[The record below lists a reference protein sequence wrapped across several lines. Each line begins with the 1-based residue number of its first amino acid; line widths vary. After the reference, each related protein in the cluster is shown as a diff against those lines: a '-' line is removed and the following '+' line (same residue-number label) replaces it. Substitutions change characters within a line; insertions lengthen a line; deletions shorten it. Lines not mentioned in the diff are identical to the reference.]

1 VEKTV
6 FFLIWGTRRTVQQ
19 LLMTM
24 LVCNNCHNPAA
35 HALRK
40 FVMKFTLFFIPLFP
54 INSRYQLQCTY
65 CGYASEL
72 SKEQSQAL
80 QAQHETAAQQPA
92 QQQLP
97 QNLG

>member
-1 VEKTV
+1 M

-40 FVMKFTLFFIPLFP
+40 FTTKFTLFFIPLFP
-54 INSRYQLQCTY
+54 ISSRHQLQCTY
-65 CGYASEL
+65 CGFASEL
-72 SKEQSQAL
+72 AKEQAQAL
-80 QAQHETAAQQPA
+80 VAQHAEATAQQPA
-92 QQQLP
+92 AQQLP
-97 QNLG
+97 QNQA

>member
-1 VEKTV
+1 ML
-6 FFLIWGTRRTVQQ
+6 LIWGFRRYVQQ

-40 FVMKFTLFFIPLFP
+40 FTTKFTFFFIPLFP
-54 INSRYQLQCTY
+54 VSNRYQLQCTY
-65 CGYASEL
+65 CGNVSEL
-72 SKEQSQAL
+72 SKEQSLAL
-80 QAQHETAAQQPA
+80 VAQNETAAQQPA
-92 QQQLP
+92 AQQLP

>member
-1 VEKTV
+1 M
-6 FFLIWGTRRTVQQ
+6 FLLIWGTRRYVQQ

-40 FVMKFTLFFIPLFP
+40 FTTKFTLFFVPLFP
-54 INSRYQLQCTY
+54 ISSRYQLQCTY
-65 CGYASEL
+65 CGFASEL
-72 SKEQSQAL
+72 GKEQSEAL
-80 QAQHETAAQQPA
+80 VAQHAAAQQPV

>member
-1 VEKTV
+1 M
-6 FFLIWGTRRTVQQ
+6 FLLIWGTRRYVQQ

-40 FVMKFTLFFIPLFP
+40 FTTKFTLFFIPLFP
-54 INSRYQLQCTY
+54 VSSRHQLQCTY
-65 CGYASEL
+65 CGFASEL
-72 SKEQSQAL
+72 AKEQAQAL
-80 QAQHETAAQQPA
+80 VAQHAAAQQPA
-92 QQQLP
+92 DQHQQLP

>member
-1 VEKTV
+1 M
-6 FFLIWGTRRTVQQ
+6 FLLIWGFRRYVQQ

-35 HALRK
+35 HGLRK
-40 FVMKFTLFFIPLFP
+40 FTTKFTLFFIPLFP
-54 INSRYQLQCTY
+54 VSSRYQLQCTY
-65 CGYASEL
+65 CGFVSEL

-80 QAQHETAAQQPA
+80 VAQNDTAAQQQSVQP
-92 QQQLP
+92 QLP

>member
-1 VEKTV
+1 M
-6 FFLIWGTRRTVQQ
+6 FLLIWGTRRYVQQ

-40 FVMKFTLFFIPLFP
+40 FTTKFTLFFIPLFP
-54 INSRYQLQCTY
+54 VSSRHQLQCTY
-65 CGYASEL
+65 CGFASEL
-72 SKEQSQAL
+72 AKEQAQAL
-80 QAQHETAAQQPA
+80 VAQHAAAQQPA
-92 QQQLP
+92 DQQQLP

>member
-1 VEKTV
+1 M
-6 FFLIWGTRRTVQQ
+6 FLLIWGTRRYVQQ

-40 FVMKFTLFFIPLFP
+40 FTTKFTLFFIPLFP
-54 INSRYQLQCTY
+54 ITSRYHLQCTY
-65 CGYASEL
+65 CGFASEL
-72 SKEQSQAL
+72 SKEQAQAL
-80 QAQHETAAQQPA
+80 VAQNEAASQQQAA
-92 QQQLP
+92 QQLP